1 MFTCT
6 LTLALA
12 LVAATEAPAE
22 DAKKV
27 TEALTGYWDVK
38 ATEADGITSKD
49 NFPYKRFVFTGPALK
64 VTRAERADVKGTEA
78 QHDARY
84 RLDPASHGIEITIL
98 TGPDQ
103 QKTFYGVYELK
114 GDDLKI

>member
-1 MFTCT
+1 MSTCT
-6 LTLALA
+6 LALALA

-27 TEALTGYWDVK
+27 AEALTGYWDVT
-38 ATEADGITSKD
+38 ADEADGVMSKD
-49 NFPYKRFVFTGPALK
+49 NLRYKRLVFTGPALK
-64 VTRAERADVKGTEA
+64 VTRAERPDVKGTEA

-84 RLDPASHGIEITIL
+84 RLDPASRGIEITIQ